1 MSNRTVY
8 DYVIVGAGSAGC
20 TLANR
25 LTEDPDVSVLLMEAG
40 GSDRSPLITV
50 PLGWGRILFDRL
62 FDWGYF
68 TEAEPHLGGRK
79 VECARGK
86 VLGGSSSINAMAYV
100 RGHRADY
107 DRWARAGLSGWSY
120 AHVLPYFRKSEN
132 WEEGANTWRGGEGP
146 LTTIKTR
153 YADTLLDAWLDA
165 GRAAGYAVNEDY
177 NGAENDGLCRMQWTI
192 RNGRRCSASTAY
204 LRPAMARTN
213 LTVATKALALRVVME
228 QGRACGVEFQRGG
241 TVDTAR
247 AAREI
252 IISGGVINSPQLL
265 MLSGIGDPDHLRRV
279 GIDVQ
284 AAVPGV
290 GRNLQDHLSVGVEYQ
305 RTDDG
310 PFVGLLRYDRIA
322 LAMARAY
329 FFGQG
334 FATEMPGPLIAFLKT
349 RPELAQPD
357 IQFLA
362 RFVPPESQPWFPGIR
377 KRPKDA
383 FMCRPVLLHPESRG
397 AVKLRSAD
405 PADKPAIFQNFLSA
419 ESDWQTLRDGIAMV
433 RDVAG
438 QKPLDPYRGEEIQ
451 PGPGVRS
458 KADLDAFIRRT
469 AWTAHHPLGTC
480 KMGADDDPSAVV
492 DAALRVRGI
501 AGLRVV
507 DASVMPDM
515 VGGNINAPVIMIAE
529 KAADLIRGRPLL
541 EAADLG

>member
-1 MSNRTVY
+1 VSNRIVY

-25 LTEDPDVSVLLMEAG
+25 LTEDPDVSVLLIEAG

-68 TEAEPHLGGRK
+68 TEAESHLGGRK

-86 VLGGSSSINAMAYV
+86 VLGGSSSINAMPYV

-132 WEEGANTWRGGEGP
+132 WEEGANTWRGAEGP

-153 YADTLLDAWLDA
+153 YADTLLDAWLEA

-213 LTVATKALALRVVME
+213 LTVATKALALRVVIE

-241 TVDTAR
+241 TIDTAR
-247 AAREI
+247 AAREVI
-252 IISGGVINSPQLL
+252 VSGGVINSPQLL
-265 MLSGIGDPDHLRRV
+265 MLSGIGDPDHLRQV

-305 RTDDG
+305 RTADG

-433 RDVAG
+433 RDVAS

-480 KMGADDDPSAVV
+480 KMGADNDSTAVV

-501 AGLRVV
+501 AGLRLV

-541 EAADLG
+541 DAVDLG